1 MKKPQYQFKP
11 PPKRFQ
17 PRGLE
22 IIFEDRDLI
31 VANKS
36 VGLLTVKTQRE
47 KNRTAHALLTNY
59 VKRGNARSRNNV
71 FTVHRLDRDTSGVIV
86 FAKSFPVKEFLQKEW
101 STFSK
106 TYAAVVHGH
115 PPEEHGI
122 ITSHLVEDGNYVMH
136 STDDPKKGKLSK
148 TEYRVINHSDRFS
161 LLEVTLHTGRKNQ
174 IRVHLADQG
183 CPVAGDRKYGG
194 EAYDKR
200 NRNMRRLALH
210 AAELIIKHPH
220 TKETL
225 LFETEIPELFET
237 LVNASS

>member
-17 PRGLE
+17 PRGLQ
-22 IIFEDRDLI
+22 ILFEDRDLI

-36 VGLLTVKTQRE
+36 VGLLTVKNHHE
-47 KNRTAHALLTNY
+47 KKRTAHALLTNY
-59 VKRGNARSRNNV
+59 VKKGNARARNNV

-86 FAKSFPVKEFLQKEW
+86 FAKSHPVMEFLKAEW

-115 PPEEHGI
+115 PPEEHGF
-122 ITSHLVEDGNYVMH
+122 ITSHLAEDKNYVMH
-136 STDDPKKGKLSK
+136 AVDDPKKGKLAK
-148 TEYRVINHSDRFS
+148 TEYRVISHSDHFS
-161 LLEVTLHTGRKNQ
+161 LLEIKLHTGRKNQ
-174 IRVHLADQG
+174 IRVHMADQG
-183 CPVAGDRKYGG
+183 CPVAGDEKYGG

-200 NRNMRRLALH
+200 NRNIRRLALH

-220 TKETL
+220 TKQKL
-225 LFETEIPELFET
+225 LFEAEIPDLFET
-237 LVNASS
+237 LVNASA